1 MYACMYV
8 YIHMNHVPLVLTGS
22 QTCGLLLL
30 CLWLPMLSA
39 RSVFPIFILRIF
51 TSLMYHFHQGF
62 SGISD
67 SSFVRQ
73 MVVVGFRV

>member
-1 MYACMYV
+1 MYV

-39 RSVFPIFILRIF
+39 RSVFPNTTYIYEPYVPFPP
-51 TSLMYHFHQGF
+51 GF
-62 SGISD
+62 FGYIRLEFRAPNG
-67 SSFVRQ
+67 SS
-73 MVVVGFRV
+73 RV